1 MKALDEIISRRYP
14 ELMGRIEELK
24 GKNGQSTEDI
34 LLKTDVLRNSSVL
47 DVLSE
52 FYRIEKIES
61 IPEDH
66 IDYELIKQFP
76 ISFAKKFRILP
87 IKKNNGMLKVVFA
100 PPQELYALDEVR
112 SRFNCSLKTY
122 IALEQVLNDTINR
135 VYEQAKDVVSEDI
148 NEGSGLSDMEFTEP
162 QDLIEAEDEAPIIK
176 FINTLLFQAV
186 REHASDI
193 HIECFEKEVLI
204 RFRKDGILHDVTK
217 VPKTVQSSVI
227 SRVKIMSELDIAEK
241 RKPQDGSIRL
251 KIGGRDIDVRVSTVP
266 TSWGESVVMRL
277 LYRSS
282 VLMSFE
288 QLGLEGE
295 KLKLVESLTQ
305 RPHGIILVTGPTGS
319 GKTTSLY
326 AALQRI
332 NLPDKKIITIEDPV
346 EYQIQGINQIQVNTR
361 VDLTFANGLRSILRQ
376 DPDVIL
382 VGEIRDRETADIS
395 MNASLTG
402 HLVFSTLHTNDSVS
416 AVTRLAD
423 MGVESFLIASTLSAV
438 IAQRLVRLLCNHCKE
453 QYVPLD
459 EELDRIEL
467 PRESCQEGKI
477 YRVKGCHECMGTG
490 FSGRIA
496 IFEILLIDDEFKN
509 TILTHPDAATL
520 KETALRKGLVTLR
533 MDGADKVANGM
544 TSIDEVLRVTE
555 EVVELASTGTIGI

>member
-1 MKALDEIISRRYP
+1 MKALDEIIGRRYP
-14 ELMGRIEELK
+14 EVMGRIEELK
-24 GKNGQSTEDI
+24 GKNGRNTEDI
-34 LLKTDVLRNSSVL
+34 LLKTDVLKDSPAL

-52 FYRIEKIES
+52 FYGVEKIES
-61 IPEDH
+61 IPEGD

-76 ISFAKKFRILP
+76 ISFAKRFRILP
-87 IKKNNGMLKVVFA
+87 INKDNGTLKVVFA

-112 SRFNCSLKTY
+112 SRFNCSLETY
-122 IALEQVLNDTINR
+122 ITLERVLADSINR
-135 VYEQAKDVVSEDI
+135 VYEQGKDVVSEDI

-193 HIECFEKEVLI
+193 HIECFEKEVLV

-227 SRVKIMSELDIAEK
+227 SRVKIMSELDIAER

-288 QLGLEGE
+288 QLGLEGK
-295 KLKLVESLTQ
+295 KLETVESLIK

-346 EYQIQGINQIQVNTR
+346 EYQIQGINQIQVNTK
-361 VDLTFANGLRSILRQ
+361 VDLKFANGLRSILRQ

-438 IAQRLVRLLCNHCKE
+438 IAQRLVRILCTRCRE
-453 QYVPLD
+453 QYVPID
-459 EELDRIEL
+459 EELSRIGL
-467 PRESCQEGKI
+467 AREACPEGKI
-477 YRVKGCHECMGTG
+477 YRAKGCQECMETG

-496 IFEILLIDDEFKN
+496 IFEILIIDDELKN
-509 TILTHPDAATL
+509 TVLTHPDSATL
-520 KETALRKGLVTLR
+520 KEKALENGLITLR
-533 MDGADKVANGM
+533 MDGADKVAKGI

-555 EVVELASTGTIGI
+555 EELAES

>member
-14 ELMGRIEELK
+14 EVMGRIEELK
-24 GKNGQSTEDI
+24 GKNGRNTEDI
-34 LLKTDVLRNSSVL
+34 LLKTDILKDSPAL

-52 FYRIEKIES
+52 FYGIEKIES
-61 IPEDH
+61 IPEND

-87 IKKNNGMLKVVFA
+87 INKDNGTLKVVFA

-112 SRFNCSLKTY
+112 SRFNCSLETY
-122 IALEQVLNDTINR
+122 ITLERVLNDSINR
-135 VYEQAKDVVSEDI
+135 VYEQGKDVVSEDI
-148 NEGSGLSDMEFTEP
+148 NDGSGLSNMEFTEP

-193 HIECFEKEVLI
+193 HIECFEKEVLV

-217 VPKTVQSSVI
+217 VPKKVQSSVI
-227 SRVKIMSELDIAEK
+227 SRVKIMSQLDIAER

-288 QLGLEGE
+288 QLGLGGK
-295 KLKLVESLTQ
+295 KLRLLESLAR

-346 EYQIQGINQIQVNTR
+346 EYQIQGINQIQVNSK

-423 MGVESFLIASTLSAV
+423 MGVEPFLIASTLSAV
-438 IAQRLVRLLCNHCKE
+438 VAQRLVRILCTQCKE

-459 EELDRIEL
+459 GELARIGGL
-467 PRESCQEGKI
+467 ARGFCPEGKI
-477 YRVKGCHECMGTG
+477 YRARGCHECMETG

-496 IFEILLIDDEFKN
+496 IFEILLIDDELKN
-509 TILTHPDAATL
+509 TVLTNLDSTTL
-520 KETALRKGLVTLR
+520 KEKALKNGLVTLR
-533 MDGADKVANGM
+533 MDGAEKVAKGI

-555 EVVELASTGTIGI
+555 EELAES

>member
-14 ELMGRIEELK
+14 EVMGRIEELK
-24 GKNGQSTEDI
+24 GKNGRNTEDI
-34 LLKTDVLRNSSVL
+34 LLKTDILKDSPAL

-52 FYRIEKIES
+52 FYGIEKIES
-61 IPEDH
+61 IPEDD

-87 IKKNNGMLKVVFA
+87 INKDNGTLKVVFA

-112 SRFNCSLKTY
+112 SRFNCSLETY
-122 IALEQVLNDTINR
+122 ITLERILNDSINR
-135 VYEQAKDVVSEDI
+135 VYEQGKDVVSGDM
-148 NEGSGLSDMEFTEP
+148 NDGSGLSDMEFTEP

-193 HIECFEKEVLI
+193 HIECFEKEVLV

-227 SRVKIMSELDIAEK
+227 SRVKIMSELDIAER

-288 QLGLEGE
+288 QLGLEGK
-295 KLKLVESLTQ
+295 KLELLESLAR

-346 EYQIQGINQIQVNTR
+346 EYQIQGINQIQVNTK
-361 VDLTFANGLRSILRQ
+361 VGLTFANGLRSILRQ

-438 IAQRLVRLLCNHCKE
+438 VAQRLVRILCTQCKE

-459 EELDRIEL
+459 EELTRIGL
-467 PRESCQEGKI
+467 AREFCPEGKI
-477 YRVKGCHECMGTG
+477 YRARGCHECMETG

-496 IFEILLIDDEFKN
+496 IFEILLIDDELKN
-509 TILTHPDAATL
+509 AVLINPDSATL
-520 KETALRKGLVTLR
+520 KEKALRNGLVTLR
-533 MDGADKVANGM
+533 MDGADKVAKGI

-555 EVVELASTGTIGI
+555 EVLAES

>member
-1 MKALDEIISRRYP
+1 MKVLDEIIGRRYP
-14 ELMGRIEELK
+14 EVMGRIEELK
-24 GKNGQSTEDI
+24 GKNGRNTEDI
-34 LLKTDVLRNSSVL
+34 LLKTDVLKDSPAL

-52 FYRIEKIES
+52 FYGVEKVES
-61 IPEDH
+61 IPEDD

-76 ISFAKKFRILP
+76 ISFAKRFRILP
-87 IKKNNGMLKVVFA
+87 INKDNGTLKVVFA

-112 SRFNCSLKTY
+112 SRFNCSLETY
-122 IALEQVLNDTINR
+122 ITLERVLTDSINR
-135 VYEQAKDVVSEDI
+135 VYEQGKDVVSEDI

-193 HIECFEKEVLI
+193 HIECFEKEVLV

-227 SRVKIMSELDIAEK
+227 SRVKIMSELDIAER

-288 QLGLEGE
+288 QLGLEGT
-295 KLKLVESLTQ
+295 KLETVESLIK

-346 EYQIQGINQIQVNTR
+346 EYQIQGINQIQVNTK
-361 VDLTFANGLRSILRQ
+361 VELTFANGLRSILRQ

-438 IAQRLVRLLCNHCKE
+438 IAQRLVRILCVQCRE
-453 QYVPLD
+453 QYVPID
-459 EELDRIEL
+459 EELGRIGL
-467 PRESCQEGKI
+467 AREACPEGKI
-477 YRVKGCHECMGTG
+477 YRAKGCQECMETG

-496 IFEILLIDDEFKN
+496 IFEILLIDDELKN
-509 TILTHPDAATL
+509 TILTHPDSSTL
-520 KETALRKGLVTLR
+520 KEKALRNGLITLR
-533 MDGADKVANGM
+533 MDGADKVAKGI

-555 EVVELASTGTIGI
+555 EELAES

>member
-1 MKALDEIISRRYP
+1 MKALDEIIGRRYP
-14 ELMGRIEELK
+14 EAMGRIEELK
-24 GKNGQSTEDI
+24 GKNGRNTEDI
-34 LLKTDVLRNSSVL
+34 LLKTDVLKDSPAL

-52 FYRIEKIES
+52 FYGVEKIES
-61 IPEDH
+61 IPEDD

-76 ISFAKKFRILP
+76 ISFAKRFRILP
-87 IKKNNGMLKVVFA
+87 INKDNGTLKVVFA
-100 PPQELYALDEVR
+100 PPQELYALDEIR
-112 SRFNCSLKTY
+112 SRFSCSLETY
-122 IALEQVLNDTINR
+122 IALERVLTDSINR
-135 VYEQAKDVVSEDI
+135 VYEQGKDVVSEDI

-193 HIECFEKEVLI
+193 HIECFEKEVLV

-227 SRVKIMSELDIAEK
+227 SRVKIMSELDIAER

-288 QLGLEGE
+288 DLGLEGK
-295 KLKLVESLTQ
+295 KLETVESLIK

-326 AALQRI
+326 ASLQRI

-346 EYQIQGINQIQVNTR
+346 EYQIQGINQIQVNTK

-438 IAQRLVRLLCNHCKE
+438 IAQRLVRILCMQCRE
-453 QYVPLD
+453 QYVPID
-459 EELDRIEL
+459 EETARIGL
-467 PRESCQEGKI
+467 AREACPEGKI
-477 YRVKGCHECMGTG
+477 YRAKGCQECMETG

-496 IFEILLIDDEFKN
+496 IFEILIIDDELKN
-509 TILTHPDAATL
+509 TILTHPDSATL
-520 KETALRKGLVTLR
+520 KEKALRNGLITLR
-533 MDGADKVANGM
+533 MDGADKVAKGI

-555 EVVELASTGTIGI
+555 EELAES

>member
-1 MKALDEIISRRYP
+1 
-14 ELMGRIEELK
+14 MGRIEELK
-24 GKNGQSTEDI
+24 GKNGRNTEDI
-34 LLKTDVLRNSSVL
+34 LLKTDVLKDSPAL

-52 FYRIEKIES
+52 FYGVEKVES
-61 IPEDH
+61 IPEDD

-76 ISFAKKFRILP
+76 ISFAKRFRILP
-87 IKKNNGMLKVVFA
+87 ISKDNGTLKVVFA

-112 SRFNCSLKTY
+112 SRFNCSLETY
-122 IALEQVLNDTINR
+122 IALERVLTDSINR
-135 VYEQAKDVVSEDI
+135 VYEQGKDVVSEDI

-193 HIECFEKEVLI
+193 HIECFEKEVLV

-227 SRVKIMSELDIAEK
+227 SRVKIMSELDIAER

-295 KLKLVESLTQ
+295 KLETVESLIK

-346 EYQIQGINQIQVNTR
+346 EYQIQGINQIQVNTK
-361 VDLTFANGLRSILRQ
+361 VGLTFANGLRSILRQ

-438 IAQRLVRLLCNHCKE
+438 IAQRLVRILCTQCRE
-453 QYVPLD
+453 QYVPVD
-459 EELDRIEL
+459 EELGRIGFA
-467 PRESCQEGKI
+467 REACPEGKI
-477 YRVKGCHECMGTG
+477 YRAKGCQECMETG

-496 IFEILLIDDEFKN
+496 IFEILLIDDELKN
-509 TILTHPDAATL
+509 TILTHPDSSTL
-520 KETALRKGLVTLR
+520 KEKALRNGLITLR
-533 MDGADKVANGM
+533 MDGADKVAKGI

-555 EVVELASTGTIGI
+555 EELAES

>member
-1 MKALDEIISRRYP
+1 MKALDEIIGRRYP
-14 ELMGRIEELK
+14 EVMGRIEELK
-24 GKNGQSTEDI
+24 GKNGRNTEDI
-34 LLKTDVLRNSSVL
+34 LLKTDVLKDSPAL

-52 FYRIEKIES
+52 FYGVEKIES
-61 IPEDH
+61 VPEDD

-76 ISFAKKFRILP
+76 ISFAKRFRILP
-87 IKKNNGMLKVVFA
+87 ISKDNGTLKVVFA

-112 SRFNCSLKTY
+112 SRFNCSLETY
-122 IALEQVLNDTINR
+122 ITLESVLTDSINR
-135 VYEQAKDVVSEDI
+135 VYEQGKDVVSEDI

-193 HIECFEKEVLI
+193 HIECFEKEVLV

-227 SRVKIMSELDIAEK
+227 SRVKIMSELDIAER

-288 QLGLEGE
+288 QLGLEGK
-295 KLKLVESLTQ
+295 KLETVESLIK

-346 EYQIQGINQIQVNTR
+346 EYQIQGINQIQVNTK

-438 IAQRLVRLLCNHCKE
+438 IAQRLVRILCTRCRE
-453 QYVPLD
+453 QYVPID
-459 EELDRIEL
+459 EELGRIGL
-467 PRESCQEGKI
+467 AREACPEGKI
-477 YRVKGCHECMGTG
+477 YRAKGCQECMETG

-496 IFEILLIDDEFKN
+496 IFEILLIDDELKN
-509 TILTHPDAATL
+509 TILTHPDSSTL
-520 KETALRKGLVTLR
+520 KEKALRNGLITLR
-533 MDGADKVANGM
+533 MDGADKVAKGI

-555 EVVELASTGTIGI
+555 EELAES

>member
-14 ELMGRIEELK
+14 EVMGRIEELK
-24 GKNGQSTEDI
+24 GKNGRNTEDI
-34 LLKTDVLRNSSVL
+34 LLKTDILKDSPAL

-52 FYRIEKIES
+52 FYGIEKIES
-61 IPEDH
+61 IPEDD

-87 IKKNNGMLKVVFA
+87 INKDNGTLKVVFA

-112 SRFNCSLKTY
+112 SRFNCSLETY
-122 IALEQVLNDTINR
+122 ITLERVLNDSINR
-135 VYEQAKDVVSEDI
+135 VYEQGKDVASGDI
-148 NEGSGLSDMEFTEP
+148 NDGSGLSDMEFTEP

-193 HIECFEKEVLI
+193 HIECFEKEVLV

-227 SRVKIMSELDIAEK
+227 SRVKIMSELDIAER

-288 QLGLEGE
+288 QLGLEGK
-295 KLKLVESLTQ
+295 KLELLESLAR

-346 EYQIQGINQIQVNTR
+346 EYQIQGINQIQVNTK
-361 VDLTFANGLRSILRQ
+361 VGLTFANGLRSILRQ

-438 IAQRLVRLLCNHCKE
+438 VAQRLVRILCTQCKE

-459 EELDRIEL
+459 EELTRIGL
-467 PRESCQEGKI
+467 AREFCPEGKI
-477 YRVKGCHECMGTG
+477 YRARGCHECMETG

-496 IFEILLIDDEFKN
+496 IFEILLIDDELKN
-509 TILTHPDAATL
+509 AVLINPDSVTL
-520 KETALRKGLVTLR
+520 KEKALRNGLVTLR
-533 MDGADKVANGM
+533 MDGADKVAKGI

-555 EVVELASTGTIGI
+555 EVLAES

>member
-1 MKALDEIISRRYP
+1 MRALDEIISRRHP
-14 ELMGRIEELK
+14 EVMGRIRELRE
-24 GKNGQSTEDI
+24 KNGQNTEGI
-34 LLKTDVLRNSSVL
+34 LLKTDVMNDDSVL

-52 FYRIEKIES
+52 FYGIEKIDS
-61 IPEDH
+61 IPEDD
-66 IDYELIKQFP
+66 IDHEIVKKFP

-87 IKKNNGMLKVVFA
+87 INKENGDLKVVFA
-100 PPQELYALDEVR
+100 PPQELYALDEIR
-112 SRFNCSLKTY
+112 SRFDCSLKTY
-122 IALEQVLNDTINR
+122 IALERVLNESINR
-135 VYEQAKDVVSEDI
+135 VYEQGRDFVSEEI
-148 NEGSGLSDMEFTEP
+148 SEGSGLSDMEFAEP
-162 QDLIEAEDEAPIIK
+162 KDLIEAEDEAPIIK
-176 FINTLLFQAV
+176 LINTLLFQAV
-186 REHASDI
+186 REGASDI
-193 HIECFEKEVLI
+193 HIECFEKEVTV

-217 VPKTVQSSVI
+217 VPKKVQSSVV

-282 VLMSFE
+282 VLMDFE
-288 QLGLEGE
+288 DLGLEGK
-295 KLKLVESLTQ
+295 KLKLLESLVK

-346 EYQIQGINQIQVNTR
+346 EYQIQGINQIQVNTK

-416 AVTRLAD
+416 AVTRLVD
-423 MGVESFLIASTLSAV
+423 MAVEPFLIASTLSAV
-438 IAQRLVRLLCNHCKE
+438 IAQRLVRVLCAECKE
-453 QYVPLD
+453 QYTPLG
-459 EELDRIEL
+459 EELDRIGLLREL
-467 PRESCQEGKI
+467 CPDGKI
-477 YRVKGCHECMGTG
+477 HRARGCARCMETG

-496 IFEILLIDDEFKN
+496 IFEILLIDDDIKS
-509 TILTHPDAATL
+509 TILTSPDSSTL
-520 KETALRKGLVTLR
+520 KDKALKNGLVTLR
-533 MDGADKVANGM
+533 MDGADKVAKGI

-555 EVVELASTGTIGI
+555 EELAEG

>member
-1 MKALDEIISRRYP
+1 MKALDEIIGRRYP
-14 ELMGRIEELK
+14 EVMGRIEELK
-24 GKNGQSTEDI
+24 GKNGRNTEDI
-34 LLKTDVLRNSSVL
+34 LLKTDILKDSPAL
-47 DVLSE
+47 EVLSE
-52 FYRIEKIES
+52 FYGVEKVES
-61 IPEDH
+61 IPEGD

-87 IKKNNGMLKVVFA
+87 INKDNGTLKVIFA

-112 SRFNCSLKTY
+112 SRFNCSLETY
-122 IALEQVLNDTINR
+122 IALEHVLNDSINR
-135 VYEQAKDVVSEDI
+135 VYEQGKDVVSEDI
-148 NEGSGLSDMEFTEP
+148 NEGSGLSEMEFTEP

-193 HIECFEKEVLI
+193 HIECFEKEVLV

-288 QLGLEGE
+288 QLGLEGQ
-295 KLKLVESLTQ
+295 KLETVESLTQ

-346 EYQIQGINQIQVNTR
+346 EYQIQGINQIQVNTK

-438 IAQRLVRLLCNHCKE
+438 IAQRLVRILCARCKE
-453 QYVPLD
+453 QYVPIE
-459 EELDRIEL
+459 EELSRIGL
-467 PRESCQEGKI
+467 AREACPEGKI
-477 YRVKGCHECMGTG
+477 YGAKGCQECMETG

-496 IFEILLIDDEFKN
+496 IFEILLIDDELKN
-509 TILTHPDAATL
+509 TILTHPDSATL
-520 KETALRKGLVTLR
+520 KERALKNGLVTLR
-533 MDGADKVANGM
+533 MDGADKVAKGI

-555 EVVELASTGTIGI
+555 EELAES

>member
-14 ELMGRIEELK
+14 EVMGRIEELK
-24 GKNGQSTEDI
+24 GKNGRNTEDI
-34 LLKTDVLRNSSVL
+34 LLKTDILKDSPAL

-52 FYRIEKIES
+52 FYGIEKIES
-61 IPEDH
+61 IPEDD

-87 IKKNNGMLKVVFA
+87 INKDNGTLKVVFA

-112 SRFNCSLKTY
+112 SRFNCSLETY
-122 IALEQVLNDTINR
+122 ITLERVLNDSINR
-135 VYEQAKDVVSEDI
+135 VYEQGKDVVSEDM
-148 NEGSGLSDMEFTEP
+148 NDGSGLSNMEFAEP

-193 HIECFEKEVLI
+193 HIECFEKEVLV

-227 SRVKIMSELDIAEK
+227 SRVKIMSELDIAER

-288 QLGLEGE
+288 QLGLEGK
-295 KLKLVESLTQ
+295 KLELLESLAR

-346 EYQIQGINQIQVNTR
+346 EYQIQGINQIQVNTK
-361 VDLTFANGLRSILRQ
+361 VGLTFANGLRSILRQ

-416 AVTRLAD
+416 AVTRLVD
-423 MGVESFLIASTLSAV
+423 MGVEPFLIASTLSAV
-438 IAQRLVRLLCNHCKE
+438 VAQRLVRILCTQCKE

-459 EELDRIEL
+459 GELSRIGL
-467 PRESCQEGKI
+467 AREFCPEGKI
-477 YRVKGCHECMGTG
+477 YRARGCHECMETG

-496 IFEILLIDDEFKN
+496 IFEILLIDDELKN
-509 TILTHPDAATL
+509 AVLINPDSATL
-520 KETALRKGLVTLR
+520 KEKALRNGLVTLR
-533 MDGADKVANGM
+533 MDGADKVAKGI

-555 EVVELASTGTIGI
+555 EALAES

>member
-1 MKALDEIISRRYP
+1 MKALDEIIGRRYP
-14 ELMGRIEELK
+14 EVMGRIEELK
-24 GKNGQSTEDI
+24 GKNGRNTEDI
-34 LLKTDVLRNSSVL
+34 LLRTDVLKDSPAL

-52 FYRIEKIES
+52 FYGVEKVES
-61 IPEDH
+61 IPEDD

-76 ISFAKKFRILP
+76 ISFAKRFRILP
-87 IKKNNGMLKVVFA
+87 ISKDNGTLKVVFA

-112 SRFNCSLKTY
+112 SRFNCSLETY
-122 IALEQVLNDTINR
+122 ITLERVLTDSINS
-135 VYEQAKDVVSEDI
+135 VYEQGKDVVSEDI

-193 HIECFEKEVLI
+193 HIECFEKEVLV

-227 SRVKIMSELDIAEK
+227 SRVKIMSELDIAER

-288 QLGLEGE
+288 QLGLEGK
-295 KLKLVESLTQ
+295 KLETVESLIK

-438 IAQRLVRLLCNHCKE
+438 IAQRLVRVLCTQCRE
-453 QYVPLD
+453 QYVPID
-459 EELDRIEL
+459 EEIGRIGL
-467 PRESCQEGKI
+467 PREACPEGKI
-477 YRVKGCHECMGTG
+477 YRARGCQECMETG

-496 IFEILLIDDEFKN
+496 IFEILIIDDELKN
-509 TILTHPDAATL
+509 TVLTHPDSSTL
-520 KETALRKGLVTLR
+520 KETALGNGLVTLR
-533 MDGADKVANGM
+533 MDGADKVAKGV

-555 EVVELASTGTIGI
+555 EELAES

>member
-14 ELMGRIEELK
+14 EVMGRIEELK
-24 GKNGQSTEDI
+24 GKNGRNTEDI
-34 LLKTDVLRNSSVL
+34 LLKTDILKDSPAL

-52 FYRIEKIES
+52 FYGIEKIES
-61 IPEDH
+61 IPEDD

-87 IKKNNGMLKVVFA
+87 INKDNGTLKVVFA

-112 SRFNCSLKTY
+112 SRFNCSLETY
-122 IALEQVLNDTINR
+122 ITLERVLNDSINR
-135 VYEQAKDVVSEDI
+135 VYEQGKDVASGDI
-148 NEGSGLSDMEFTEP
+148 NDGSGLSDMEFTEP

-193 HIECFEKEVLI
+193 HIECFEKEVLV

-227 SRVKIMSELDIAEK
+227 SRVKIMSELDIAER

-288 QLGLEGE
+288 QLGLEGK
-295 KLKLVESLTQ
+295 KLELLESLAR

-346 EYQIQGINQIQVNTR
+346 EYQIQGINQIQVNTK
-361 VDLTFANGLRSILRQ
+361 VGLTFANGLRSILRQ

-438 IAQRLVRLLCNHCKE
+438 VAQRLVRILCTQCKE

-459 EELDRIEL
+459 EELTRIGL
-467 PRESCQEGKI
+467 AREFCPEGKI
-477 YRVKGCHECMGTG
+477 YRARGCHECMETG

-496 IFEILLIDDEFKN
+496 IFEILLIDDELKN
-509 TILTHPDAATL
+509 AVLINPDSTTL
-520 KETALRKGLVTLR
+520 KEKALRNGLVTLR
-533 MDGADKVANGM
+533 MDGADKVAKGI

-555 EVVELASTGTIGI
+555 EVLAES

>member
-1 MKALDEIISRRYP
+1 MKALDEIIGRRYP
-14 ELMGRIEELK
+14 EVMGRIEELK
-24 GKNGQSTEDI
+24 GKNGQNTEDI
-34 LLKTDVLRNSSVL
+34 LLKTEVLKDSPAL

-52 FYRIEKIES
+52 FYGVEKVES
-61 IPEDH
+61 IPEDD
-66 IDYELIKQFP
+66 IDHELIKQFP
-76 ISFAKKFRILP
+76 ISFAKRFRILP
-87 IKKNNGMLKVVFA
+87 ISKDNGTLKVVFA

-112 SRFNCSLKTY
+112 SRFNCSLETY
-122 IALEQVLNDTINR
+122 ITLERVLTDSINR
-135 VYEQAKDVVSEDI
+135 VYEQGKDVVSEDI
-148 NEGSGLSDMEFTEP
+148 NESSGLSDMEFTEP
-162 QDLIEAEDEAPIIK
+162 QDLIEAEDEAPVIK
-176 FINTLLFQAV
+176 FINTLLFQAA

-193 HIECFEKEVLI
+193 HIECFEKEVLV

-227 SRVKIMSELDIAEK
+227 SRVKIMSELDIAER

-288 QLGLEGE
+288 QLGLEGK
-295 KLKLVESLTQ
+295 KLETVESLIK

-346 EYQIQGINQIQVNTR
+346 EYQIQGINQIQVNTK

-438 IAQRLVRLLCNHCKE
+438 IAQRLVRILCMRCRE
-453 QYVPLD
+453 QYVPID
-459 EELDRIEL
+459 EEIGRIGL
-467 PRESCQEGKI
+467 AREDCPEGRIYRAKGCQE
-477 YRVKGCHECMGTG
+477 CMETG

-496 IFEILLIDDEFKN
+496 IFEILIIDDELKN
-509 TILTHPDAATL
+509 TILTHPDSSTL
-520 KETALRKGLVTLR
+520 KEKALRNGLITLR
-533 MDGADKVANGM
+533 MDGADKVAKGI

-555 EVVELASTGTIGI
+555 EELAES

>member
-1 MKALDEIISRRYP
+1 MKALDEIIGRRYP
-14 ELMGRIEELK
+14 EVMGRIEELK
-24 GKNGQSTEDI
+24 GKNGRNTEDI
-34 LLKTDVLRNSSVL
+34 LLKTDVLKDSPAL

-52 FYRIEKIES
+52 FYGVEKIES
-61 IPEDH
+61 IPEDD

-76 ISFAKKFRILP
+76 ISFAKRFRILP
-87 IKKNNGMLKVVFA
+87 INKRNGTLKVVFA

-112 SRFNCSLKTY
+112 SRFNCSLETC
-122 IALEQVLNDTINR
+122 IALERVLTDSINR
-135 VYEQAKDVVSEDI
+135 VYEQGKDVGSEDI
-148 NEGSGLSDMEFTEP
+148 NEGSGLSDMEFAEP

-193 HIECFEKEVLI
+193 HIECFEKEVLV

-217 VPKTVQSSVI
+217 VPKTAQSSVI
-227 SRVKIMSELDIAEK
+227 SRVKIMSELDIAER

-295 KLKLVESLTQ
+295 KLRTVESLIK

-332 NLPDKKIITIEDPV
+332 NLPDKKIITVEDPV
-346 EYQIQGINQIQVNTR
+346 EYQIQGINQIQVNTK

-416 AVTRLAD
+416 AVTRLTD
-423 MGVESFLIASTLSAV
+423 MGVEPFLIASTLSAV
-438 IAQRLVRLLCNHCKE
+438 IAQRLVRILCVRCRE
-453 QYVPLD
+453 QYVPID
-459 EELDRIEL
+459 EELERIGL
-467 PRESCQEGKI
+467 ARDACPEGGI
-477 YRVKGCHECMGTG
+477 YRAGECAECMETG

-496 IFEILLIDDEFKN
+496 IFEILIIEDRLKN
-509 TILTHPDAATL
+509 TILTHPDSTTL
-520 KETALRKGLVTLR
+520 KDQALRNGLVTLR
-533 MDGADKVANGM
+533 MDGADKVAKGV

-555 EVVELASTGTIGI
+555 EESAKV

>member
-1 MKALDEIISRRYP
+1 MKALDEIIGRRYP
-14 ELMGRIEELK
+14 EVMGRIEELK
-24 GKNGQSTEDI
+24 GKNGRNTEDI
-34 LLKTDVLRNSSVL
+34 LLKTDVLKDSPAL

-52 FYRIEKIES
+52 FYGVEKVES
-61 IPEDH
+61 IPEDD

-76 ISFAKKFRILP
+76 ISFAKRFRILP
-87 IKKNNGMLKVVFA
+87 ISKDNGTLKVVFA

-112 SRFNCSLKTY
+112 SRFNCSLETY
-122 IALEQVLNDTINR
+122 ITLERVLTDSINR
-135 VYEQAKDVVSEDI
+135 VYEQGKDVVSEDI

-193 HIECFEKEVLI
+193 HIECFEKEVLV

-227 SRVKIMSELDIAEK
+227 SRVKIMSELDIAER

-288 QLGLEGE
+288 QLGLEGK
-295 KLKLVESLTQ
+295 KLETVESLIK

-346 EYQIQGINQIQVNTR
+346 EYQIQGINQIQVNTK

-438 IAQRLVRLLCNHCKE
+438 IAQRLVRILCTQCRE
-453 QYVPLD
+453 QYVPID
-459 EELDRIEL
+459 EEIGRIGL
-467 PRESCQEGKI
+467 AREACPEGKI
-477 YRVKGCHECMGTG
+477 YRAKGCQECMETG

-496 IFEILLIDDEFKN
+496 IFEILLIDDELKN
-509 TILTHPDAATL
+509 TILTHPDSSTL
-520 KETALRKGLVTLR
+520 KENALRNGLITLR
-533 MDGADKVANGM
+533 MDGADKVAKGI

-555 EVVELASTGTIGI
+555 EELAES

>member
-14 ELMGRIEELK
+14 EVMGRIEELK
-24 GKNGQSTEDI
+24 GKNGRNTEDI
-34 LLKTDVLRNSSVL
+34 LLKTDILKDSPAL

-52 FYRIEKIES
+52 FYGIEKIES
-61 IPEDH
+61 IPEDD

-87 IKKNNGMLKVVFA
+87 INKDNGTLKVVFA

-112 SRFNCSLKTY
+112 SRFNCSLETY
-122 IALEQVLNDTINR
+122 ITLERVLNDSINR
-135 VYEQAKDVVSEDI
+135 VYEQGKDVVSEDM
-148 NEGSGLSDMEFTEP
+148 NDGSGLSDMGFTEP

-193 HIECFEKEVLI
+193 HIECFEKEVLV

-227 SRVKIMSELDIAEK
+227 SRVKIMSELDIAER

-288 QLGLEGE
+288 QLGLEGK
-295 KLKLVESLTQ
+295 KLKLLESLAR

-346 EYQIQGINQIQVNTR
+346 EYQIQGINQIQVNTK

-423 MGVESFLIASTLSAV
+423 MGVEPFLIASTLSAV
-438 IAQRLVRLLCNHCKE
+438 VAQRLVRILCTQCKE

-459 EELDRIEL
+459 GELTRIGL
-467 PRESCQEGKI
+467 ARGFCPEGKI
-477 YRVKGCHECMGTG
+477 YRARGCHECMETG

-496 IFEILLIDDEFKN
+496 IFEILLIDDELKN
-509 TILTHPDAATL
+509 AVLINPDSNTL
-520 KETALRKGLVTLR
+520 KEKALRNGLVTLR
-533 MDGADKVANGM
+533 MDGADKVAKGI

-555 EVVELASTGTIGI
+555 EALAES

>member
-1 MKALDEIISRRYP
+1 MKALDEIIGRRYP
-14 ELMGRIEELK
+14 EVMGRIEELK
-24 GKNGQSTEDI
+24 GKNGRNTEDI
-34 LLKTDVLRNSSVL
+34 LLRTDVLKDSPAL
-47 DVLSE
+47 EVLSE
-52 FYRIEKIES
+52 FYGVEKIES
-61 IPEDH
+61 IPEDD

-76 ISFAKKFRILP
+76 ISFAKRFRILP
-87 IKKNNGMLKVVFA
+87 INKENGTLKVVFA

-112 SRFNCSLKTY
+112 SRFSCSLETY
-122 IALEQVLNDTINR
+122 ITLERVLTDSINR
-135 VYEQAKDVVSEDI
+135 VYEQGKDIVSEDI
-148 NEGSGLSDMEFTEP
+148 NEGSGLSEMEFTEP

-193 HIECFEKEVLI
+193 HIECFEKEVLV

-227 SRVKIMSELDIAEK
+227 SRVKIMSELDIAER

-288 QLGLEGE
+288 QLGLEGK
-295 KLKLVESLTQ
+295 KLETVESLIK

-346 EYQIQGINQIQVNTR
+346 EYQIQGINQIQVNTK

-416 AVTRLAD
+416 AVTRLTD

-438 IAQRLVRLLCNHCKE
+438 IAQRLVRILCTRCRE
-453 QYVPLD
+453 QYVPID
-459 EELDRIEL
+459 EETGRIGL
-467 PRESCQEGKI
+467 AREACPEGKI
-477 YRVKGCHECMGTG
+477 YRARGCQECMETG

-496 IFEILLIDDEFKN
+496 IFEILIIDDELKN
-509 TILTHPDAATL
+509 TVLTHPDSATL
-520 KETALRKGLVTLR
+520 KEKALRNGLVTLR
-533 MDGADKVANGM
+533 MDGADKVAKGI

-555 EVVELASTGTIGI
+555 EELAES

>member
-1 MKALDEIISRRYP
+1 MKALDEIIGRRYP
-14 ELMGRIEELK
+14 EVMGRIEELK
-24 GKNGQSTEDI
+24 GKNGRNTEDI
-34 LLKTDVLRNSSVL
+34 LLKTDVLKDSPAL

-52 FYRIEKIES
+52 FYGVEKIES
-61 IPEDH
+61 IPESD

-76 ISFAKKFRILP
+76 ISFAKRFRILP
-87 IKKNNGMLKVVFA
+87 INKDNGTLKVVFA

-112 SRFNCSLKTY
+112 SRFNCSLETY
-122 IALEQVLNDTINR
+122 ITLERVLTDSINR
-135 VYEQAKDVVSEDI
+135 VYEQGKDVVSEDI

-193 HIECFEKEVLI
+193 HIECFEKEVLV

-227 SRVKIMSELDIAEK
+227 SRVKIMSELDIAER

-282 VLMSFE
+282 VLMNFE
-288 QLGLEGE
+288 QLGLEGK
-295 KLKLVESLTQ
+295 KLETVESLIK

-326 AALQRI
+326 ASLQRI

-346 EYQIQGINQIQVNTR
+346 EYQIQGINQIQVNTK

-438 IAQRLVRLLCNHCKE
+438 IAQRLVRILCTPCRE
-453 QYVPLD
+453 QYVPID
-459 EELDRIEL
+459 EELSRIGL
-467 PRESCQEGKI
+467 AREACPEGKI
-477 YRVKGCHECMGTG
+477 YRAKGCQECMDTG

-496 IFEILLIDDEFKN
+496 IFEILIIDDELKN
-509 TILTHPDAATL
+509 TILTHPDSATL
-520 KETALRKGLVTLR
+520 KENALRNGLITLR
-533 MDGADKVANGM
+533 MDGADKVAKGI

-555 EVVELASTGTIGI
+555 EEPAES

>member
-1 MKALDEIISRRYP
+1 MKALDEIIGRRYP
-14 ELMGRIEELK
+14 EVMGRIEELK
-24 GKNGQSTEDI
+24 GKNGRNTEDI
-34 LLKTDVLRNSSVL
+34 LLKTDVLKDSPAL
-47 DVLSE
+47 EVLSE
-52 FYRIEKIES
+52 FYGVEKIES
-61 IPEDH
+61 IPEDD

-87 IKKNNGMLKVVFA
+87 INKNNGTLKVVFA
-100 PPQELYALDEVR
+100 PPQELYALDEIR
-112 SRFNCSLKTY
+112 SRFNCSLETY
-122 IALEQVLNDTINR
+122 IALERVLNDSINR
-135 VYEQAKDVVSEDI
+135 VYEQGKDVGSEDI
-148 NEGSGLSDMEFTEP
+148 NEGSGLSEMEFTEP

-193 HIECFEKEVLI
+193 HIECFEKEVLV

-288 QLGLEGE
+288 QLGLEGK
-295 KLKLVESLTQ
+295 KLETVESLTR

-423 MGVESFLIASTLSAV
+423 MEVEPFLIASTLSAV
-438 IAQRLVRLLCNHCKE
+438 VAQRLVRVLCARCKE
-453 QYVPLD
+453 QYVPID
-459 EELDRIEL
+459 EELSRIGL
-467 PRESCQEGKI
+467 AREECPEGKI
-477 YRVKGCHECMGTG
+477 YRAKGCQECMETG

-496 IFEILLIDDEFKN
+496 IFEILIIDDQFKN
-509 TILTHPDAATL
+509 TILTHPDSATL
-520 KETALRKGLVTLR
+520 KEKALRSGLVTLR
-533 MDGADKVANGM
+533 MDGADKVARGI

-555 EVVELASTGTIGI
+555 EELAES

>member
-14 ELMGRIEELK
+14 EVMGRIEELK
-24 GKNGQSTEDI
+24 GKNGRNTEDI
-34 LLKTDVLRNSSVL
+34 LLKTDILKDSPAL

-52 FYRIEKIES
+52 FYGIEKIES
-61 IPEDH
+61 IPEND

-87 IKKNNGMLKVVFA
+87 INKDNGTLKVVFA

-112 SRFNCSLKTY
+112 SRFNCSLETY
-122 IALEQVLNDTINR
+122 ITLERVLNDSINR
-135 VYEQAKDVVSEDI
+135 VYEQGKDVVSEDI
-148 NEGSGLSDMEFTEP
+148 NDGSGLSNMEFTEP

-193 HIECFEKEVLI
+193 HIECFEKEVLV

-217 VPKTVQSSVI
+217 VPKKVQSSVI
-227 SRVKIMSELDIAEK
+227 SRVKIMSQLDIAER

-288 QLGLEGE
+288 QLGLGGK
-295 KLKLVESLTQ
+295 KLRLLESLAR

-346 EYQIQGINQIQVNTR
+346 EYQIQGINQIQVNTK

-423 MGVESFLIASTLSAV
+423 MGVEPFLIASTLSAV
-438 IAQRLVRLLCNHCKE
+438 VAQRLVRILCTQCKE

-459 EELDRIEL
+459 VELARIGGL
-467 PRESCQEGKI
+467 ARGFCPEGKI
-477 YRVKGCHECMGTG
+477 YRARGCHECMETG

-496 IFEILLIDDEFKN
+496 IFEILLIDDELKN
-509 TILTHPDAATL
+509 TVLTNLDSTTL
-520 KETALRKGLVTLR
+520 KEKALKNGLVTLR
-533 MDGADKVANGM
+533 MDGAEKVAKGI

-555 EVVELASTGTIGI
+555 EELAES

>member
-1 MKALDEIISRRYP
+1 MKALDEIIGRRYP
-14 ELMGRIEELK
+14 EIMGRIEELR
-24 GKNGQSTEDI
+24 GKNGRNTEDI
-34 LLKTDVLRNSSVL
+34 LLKTDVLKDSPAL

-52 FYRIEKIES
+52 FYGVEKVES
-61 IPEDH
+61 IPEDD
-66 IDYELIKQFP
+66 IDHELIKQFP

-87 IKKNNGMLKVVFA
+87 ISKDNGTLKVVFA

-112 SRFNCSLKTY
+112 SRFNCSLETY
-122 IALEQVLNDTINR
+122 ITLERVLTDSINR
-135 VYEQAKDVVSEDI
+135 VYEQGKDVVSEDI

-193 HIECFEKEVLI
+193 HIECFEKEVLV

-227 SRVKIMSELDIAEK
+227 SRVKIMSELDIAER

-288 QLGLEGE
+288 QLGLEGK
-295 KLKLVESLTQ
+295 KLETVESLIK

-346 EYQIQGINQIQVNTR
+346 EYQIQGINQIQVNTK

-438 IAQRLVRLLCNHCKE
+438 IAQRLVRILCMPCRE
-453 QYVPLD
+453 QYVPMD
-459 EELDRIEL
+459 EEIGRIGL
-467 PRESCQEGKI
+467 AREACPEGGIYRAKGCQE
-477 YRVKGCHECMGTG
+477 CMETG

-496 IFEILLIDDEFKN
+496 IFEILIIDDELKN
-509 TILTHPDAATL
+509 TILTHPDSSTL
-520 KETALRKGLVTLR
+520 KEKALRNGLITLR
-533 MDGADKVANGM
+533 MDGADKVAKGI

-555 EVVELASTGTIGI
+555 EELAET

>member
-1 MKALDEIISRRYP
+1 MKALDKIIGRRYP
-14 ELMGRIEELK
+14 EVMGRIEELK
-24 GKNGQSTEDI
+24 GKNGRNTEDI
-34 LLKTDVLRNSSVL
+34 LLKTDVLKDSPAL

-52 FYRIEKIES
+52 FYGVGKIES
-61 IPEDH
+61 IPEDD

-76 ISFAKKFRILP
+76 ISFAKRFRILP
-87 IKKNNGMLKVVFA
+87 INKDNGTLKVVFA

-112 SRFNCSLKTY
+112 SRFNCSLETY
-122 IALEQVLNDTINR
+122 ITLERVLTDSINR
-135 VYEQAKDVVSEDI
+135 IYEQGKDIVSEDI

-193 HIECFEKEVLI
+193 HIECFEKEVLV

-227 SRVKIMSELDIAEK
+227 SRVKIMSELDIAER

-288 QLGLEGE
+288 QLGLEGK
-295 KLKLVESLTQ
+295 KLETVESLIK

-346 EYQIQGINQIQVNTR
+346 EYQIQGINQIQVNTK
-361 VDLTFANGLRSILRQ
+361 VDLTFANGLRSVLRQ

-438 IAQRLVRLLCNHCKE
+438 IAQRLVRVLCTRCRE
-453 QYVPLD
+453 QYVPID
-459 EELDRIEL
+459 EEVSRIGL
-467 PRESCQEGKI
+467 AREARLEGKI
-477 YRVKGCHECMGTG
+477 YRAKGCQECMETG

-496 IFEILLIDDEFKN
+496 IFEILIIDDELKN
-509 TILTHPDAATL
+509 TILTHPDSSTL
-520 KETALRKGLVTLR
+520 KEKALRNGLITLR
-533 MDGADKVANGM
+533 MDGADKVAKGI
-544 TSIDEVLRVTE
+544 TSIDEVLRVAE
-555 EVVELASTGTIGI
+555 EELAES

>member
-1 MKALDEIISRRYP
+1 MKALDEIIGRRYP
-14 ELMGRIEELK
+14 EVMGRIEELK
-24 GKNGQSTEDI
+24 GKNGRNTEDI
-34 LLKTDVLRNSSVL
+34 LLKTDVLSDSPAL

-52 FYRIEKIES
+52 FYGVEKIES
-61 IPEDH
+61 VPEDD

-76 ISFAKKFRILP
+76 ISFAKRFRILP
-87 IKKNNGMLKVVFA
+87 INKDDGTLKVVFA

-112 SRFNCSLKTY
+112 SRFSCSLETY
-122 IALEQVLNDTINR
+122 ITLERVLTDSINR
-135 VYEQAKDVVSEDI
+135 IYEQGKDVVSEDI

-193 HIECFEKEVLI
+193 HIECFEKEVLV

-217 VPKTVQSSVI
+217 VPKTLQSSVI
-227 SRVKIMSELDIAEK
+227 SRVKIMSELDIAER

-288 QLGLEGE
+288 QLGLEGK
-295 KLKLVESLTQ
+295 KLETVESLIK

-326 AALQRI
+326 ASLQRI

-346 EYQIQGINQIQVNTR
+346 EYQIQGINQIQVNTK

-438 IAQRLVRLLCNHCKE
+438 IAQRLVRVLCARCRE
-453 QYVPLD
+453 QYVPID
-459 EELDRIEL
+459 EEVARIGL
-467 PRESCQEGKI
+467 AREACPEGKI
-477 YRVKGCHECMGTG
+477 YRAGECRECMETG

-496 IFEILLIDDEFKN
+496 IFEILIIDDELKN
-509 TILTHPDAATL
+509 TVLTHPDSSTL
-520 KETALRKGLVTLR
+520 KEKALGNGLVTLR
-533 MDGADKVANGM
+533 MDGADKVAKGI

-555 EVVELASTGTIGI
+555 EELAES

>member
-1 MKALDEIISRRYP
+1 MKVLDEIIGRRYP
-14 ELMGRIEELK
+14 EVMGRIEELK
-24 GKNGQSTEDI
+24 GKNGRNTEDI
-34 LLKTDVLRNSSVL
+34 LLKTDVLKDSPAL

-52 FYRIEKIES
+52 FYGVEKVES
-61 IPEDH
+61 IPEDD

-76 ISFAKKFRILP
+76 ISFAKRFRILP
-87 IKKNNGMLKVVFA
+87 INKDNGTLKVVFA

-112 SRFNCSLKTY
+112 SRFNCSLETY
-122 IALEQVLNDTINR
+122 ITLERVLTDSINR
-135 VYEQAKDVVSEDI
+135 VYEQGKDVVSEDI

-193 HIECFEKEVLI
+193 HIECFEKEVLV

-227 SRVKIMSELDIAEK
+227 SRVKIMSELDIAER

-288 QLGLEGE
+288 QLGLEGT
-295 KLKLVESLTQ
+295 KLETVESLIK

-346 EYQIQGINQIQVNTR
+346 EYQIQGINQIQVNTK
-361 VDLTFANGLRSILRQ
+361 VELTFANGLRSILRQ

-438 IAQRLVRLLCNHCKE
+438 IAQRLVRILCVQCRE
-453 QYVPLD
+453 QYVPID
-459 EELDRIEL
+459 EELGRIGL
-467 PRESCQEGKI
+467 AREACPEGKI
-477 YRVKGCHECMGTG
+477 YRAKGCQECMETG

-496 IFEILLIDDEFKN
+496 IFEILLIDDELKN
-509 TILTHPDAATL
+509 TILTHPDSSTL
-520 KETALRKGLVTLR
+520 KEKALRSGLITLR
-533 MDGADKVANGM
+533 MDGADKVAKGI

-555 EVVELASTGTIGI
+555 EELAES

>member
-1 MKALDEIISRRYP
+1 MKALDEIIGRRYP
-14 ELMGRIEELK
+14 EVMGRIEELK
-24 GKNGQSTEDI
+24 GKNGRNTEDI
-34 LLKTDVLRNSSVL
+34 LLKTDVLNDSPAL

-52 FYRIEKIES
+52 FYGVEKIES
-61 IPEDH
+61 IPEDD

-76 ISFAKKFRILP
+76 ISFAKRFRILP
-87 IKKNNGMLKVVFA
+87 INKDNGTLKVIFA

-112 SRFNCSLKTY
+112 SRFNCSLETY
-122 IALEQVLNDTINR
+122 ITLERVLTDSINR
-135 VYEQAKDVVSEDI
+135 IYEQGKDVVSEDM

-193 HIECFEKEVLI
+193 HIECFEKEVLV

-227 SRVKIMSELDIAEK
+227 SRVKIMSELDIAER

-288 QLGLEGE
+288 QLGLEGK
-295 KLKLVESLTQ
+295 KLKTVESLIK

-346 EYQIQGINQIQVNTR
+346 EYQIQGINQIQVNTK

-402 HLVFSTLHTNDSVS
+402 HLVFSTLHTTDSVS

-438 IAQRLVRLLCNHCKE
+438 IAQRLVRVLCTRCRE
-453 QYVPLD
+453 QYVPID
-459 EELDRIEL
+459 EEVSRIGL
-467 PRESCQEGKI
+467 AREACPEGKI
-477 YRVKGCHECMGTG
+477 YRAKGCQECMETG

-496 IFEILLIDDEFKN
+496 IFEILIIDDGLKN
-509 TILTHPDAATL
+509 TILTHPDSSTL
-520 KETALRKGLVTLR
+520 KEKALRNGLITLR
-533 MDGADKVANGM
+533 MDGADKVAKGI

-555 EVVELASTGTIGI
+555 EEPAES

>member
-1 MKALDEIISRRYP
+1 MKALDEIIGRRYP
-14 ELMGRIEELK
+14 EVMGRIEELK
-24 GKNGQSTEDI
+24 GKNGRNTEDI
-34 LLKTDVLRNSSVL
+34 LLKTDLLKDSPAL
-47 DVLSE
+47 DILSE
-52 FYRIEKIES
+52 FYGVEKVES
-61 IPEDH
+61 IPEDD

-76 ISFAKKFRILP
+76 ISFAKRFRILP
-87 IKKNNGMLKVVFA
+87 ISKDNGTLKVVFA

-112 SRFNCSLKTY
+112 SRFNCSLETY
-122 IALEQVLNDTINR
+122 ITLERVLTDSINR
-135 VYEQAKDVVSEDI
+135 VYEQGKDVVSEDI

-193 HIECFEKEVLI
+193 HIECFEKEVLV

-227 SRVKIMSELDIAEK
+227 SRVKIMSELDIAER

-288 QLGLEGE
+288 QLGLEGK
-295 KLKLVESLTQ
+295 KLETVESLIK

-346 EYQIQGINQIQVNTR
+346 EYQIQGINQIQVNTK

-438 IAQRLVRLLCNHCKE
+438 IAQRLVRILCTRCRE
-453 QYVPLD
+453 LYVPID
-459 EELDRIEL
+459 EELGRIGL
-467 PRESCQEGKI
+467 AREACPEGKI
-477 YRVKGCHECMGTG
+477 YRAKGCQECMETG

-496 IFEILLIDDEFKN
+496 IFEILLIDDELKN
-509 TILTHPDAATL
+509 TVLTHPDSSTL
-520 KETALRKGLVTLR
+520 KEKALRNGLITLR
-533 MDGADKVANGM
+533 MDGADKVAKGI

-555 EVVELASTGTIGI
+555 EDLAES